1 MNETR
6 ATLPAIETI
15 APKLPPYDPAFDAT
29 RMPELMGLAFE
40 GVAISM
46 TPDEAT
52 ITIRYKKPEERHAE
66 SA

>member
-1 MNETR
+1 MKDSTVN
-6 ATLPAIETI
+6 LPAIETI

-52 ITIRYKKPEERHAE
+52 ITIRYKKPEVKTA
-66 SA
+66 

>member
-1 MNETR
+1 MNDSTVN
-6 ATLPAIETI
+6 LPAIEEI

-52 ITIRYKKPEERHAE
+52 ITIRYKKPEGKTA
-66 SA
+66 

>member
-1 MNETR
+1 MNESTANR
-6 ATLPAIETI
+6 PVTGTA